1 MSTATT
7 LSAIIREEAKRY
19 HAFINLAFLLAFLTS
34 TEIVIIFLP
43 FANWLIVTSL
53 IVLSAVKFFCVIL
66 WFMHLIYD
74 KLFLFLVFMAGMLI
88 ALGTVIALMYLFTP
102 SDLDPAYY
110 SAMDIVS
117 GMRVLV

>member
-43 FANWLIVTSL
+43 FANWLIVSSL
-53 IVLSAVKFFCVIL
+53 IVLSTVKFFCVIL

-74 KLFLFLVFMAGMLI
+74 KLFLFLVFMTGLLI
-88 ALGTVIALMYLFTP
+88 ALGTVVALIYLFVPT
-102 SDLDPAYY
+102 DLDPAYY
-110 SAMDIVS
+110 SALGVL
-117 GMRVLV
+117 GNMRALA

>member
-7 LSAIIREEAKRY
+7 LSTIVHDEAKRY

-34 TEIVIIFLP
+34 VEIVIIFLP
-43 FANWLIVTSL
+43 FASWLIVSSL
-53 IVLSAVKFFCVIL
+53 IVLSSIKFFCVIL

-74 KLFLFLVFMAGMLI
+74 KLFLFLVFMAGLLI

-102 SDLDPAYY
+102 ADLDPAYY
-110 SAMDIVS
+110 STLE
-117 GMRVLV
+117 VLGAARAFV